1 MGQFMHGNPAI
12 GDDRQ
17 RAIHGM
23 FGNTRVK
30 ALRVIFGWVIAVV
43 MTVVLG
49 SIIQTQF
56 NLAAIAGLGVEI
68 SLMTR
73 LGTTWHDV
81 VHFTPAYAILVT
93 LAFAVA
99 WPVAALLQRWLPGH
113 RSLLF
118 IIAGFAAIVVLI
130 VVMNRALPVTG
141 IAATREGVAT
151 LMLAAAGAFA
161 GWLYAQVLVRRGDS

>member
-1 MGQFMHGNPAI
+1 M
-12 GDDRQ
+12 
-17 RAIHGM
+17 
-23 FGNTRVK
+23 K
-30 ALRVIFGWVIAVV
+30 ALRVMFGWVIAVV

-73 LGTTWHDV
+73 LGTIWHDV
-81 VHFTPAYAILVT
+81 VNFTPAYAILVT

-113 RSLLF
+113 RNLLF
-118 IIAGFAAIVVLI
+118 VLAGFSAIGVLI

-141 IAATREGVAT
+141 IAATRDAAAT
-151 LMLAAAGAFA
+151 LLLAAAGAFA
-161 GWLYAQVLVRRGDS
+161 GWLYAQVLVHPADE